1 MTYHFVKSSYKTGAA
16 SVGIKLKPSMQ
27 ATSSRGTAAG
37 WVAIAVLFAA
47 TTCVE
52 SMSWTQLTAYTPL
65 YLRELHVPAAQVPGW
80 IAAMSSLGWILAL
93 PLAPFWGVLADRYSR
108 KLVIVRSA
116 AIEAVVFAGWALATS
131 PVIALVFRSLNGF
144 ILGNTG
150 VMLAVQ
156 ASTTPKQRLALAVGI
171 VGAGSPA
178 GRALGPILGAALVHV
193 IDVRGMLLVDSALS
207 VLMAIL
213 LSLFM
218 RESQHERPADLRV
231 LSLLRGALDEIV
243 SKPLVW
249 RLFLATT
256 IVQVGLW
263 TMLPY
268 VPIYIGRLATS
279 DPITAVGVVLSA
291 VGLGQA
297 IASPLWGIAIQR
309 VGHRAVLNATSIGAA
324 IALTTVALSHS
335 LPVFAIGLIANGV
348 FAGAILTASMA
359 VLAATVSPERRGAV
373 LGQILFPFYLGGVF
387 GPPLGALAFGAGQ
400 PAVFGIAAVLSLAPL
415 VVLLTLR
422 PNRQMATP

>member
-1 MTYHFVKSSYKTGAA
+1 
-16 SVGIKLKPSMQ
+16 MQ
-27 ATSSRGTAAG
+27 ATSPRGTVAG
-37 WVAIAVLFAA
+37 WAAIAVLFAA

-156 ASTTPKQRLALAVGI
+156 ASTTPRQRLALAVGI

-207 VLMAIL
+207 VLMAVL

-249 RLFLATT
+249 RLFLATA

-335 LPVFAIGLIANGV
+335 LPVFAVGLIANGV

-387 GPPLGALAFGAGQ
+387 GPPLGALVFGAGQ

-422 PNRQMATP
+422 TTRQMATP

>member
-1 MTYHFVKSSYKTGAA
+1 MRT
-16 SVGIKLKPSMQ
+16 
-27 ATSSRGTAAG
+27 TSTRGTAAG
-37 WVAIAVLFAA
+37 WAAIAVLFAA

-65 YLRELHVPAAQVPGW
+65 YLRELHVPAAQVPSW

-116 AIEAVVFAGWALATS
+116 AIEALVFAGWALATS
-131 PVIALVFRSLNGF
+131 PVVALVFRSLNGF

-156 ASTTPKQRLALAVGI
+156 ASTTPKQRLALAIGI

-193 IDVRGMLLVDSALS
+193 IDVRGMLLVDAALS
-207 VLMAIL
+207 LLMAVL
-213 LSLFM
+213 LTVVM
-218 RESQHERPADLRV
+218 RDPEHERPADLRV
-231 LSLLRGALDEIV
+231 LSLLRGALDEILG
-243 SKPLVW
+243 KPLVW
-249 RLFLATT
+249 RLFLATAIT
-256 IVQVGLW
+256 QVGLW
-263 TMLPY
+263 TVLPY
-268 VPIYIGRLATS
+268 VPIYIARLA
-279 DPITAVGVVLSA
+279 PGNAVTAVGVVLSS

-297 IASPLWGIAIQR
+297 IASPLWGLAIQR
-309 VGHRAVLNATSIGAA
+309 LGHRAVLNATSIGAA
-324 IALTTVALSHS
+324 TALTAVAFSHS
-335 LPVFAIGLIANGV
+335 LPLFALALVANGI
-348 FAGAILTASMA
+348 FAAAILTASMA
-359 VLAATVSPERRGAV
+359 VMAATVSPERRGAV

-387 GPPLGALAFGAGQ
+387 GPPLGALAFGVGQ
-400 PAVFGIAAVLSLAPL
+400 VAVFGIAATLSLAPL

-422 PNRQMATP
+422 PAPRAAA

>member
-1 MTYHFVKSSYKTGAA
+1 
-16 SVGIKLKPSMQ
+16 MQ
-27 ATSSRGTAAG
+27 ATSPRGTVAG
-37 WVAIAVLFAA
+37 WAAIAVLFAA

-156 ASTTPKQRLALAVGI
+156 ASTTPRQRLALAVGI

-178 GRALGPILGAALVHV
+178 GRALGPILGAALVHI

-213 LSLFM
+213 LSVFM
-218 RESQHERPADLRV
+218 RESPHERPADLRV

-268 VPIYIGRLATS
+268 VAIYIGRLATS

-324 IALTTVALSHS
+324 VALTTVALSHS
-335 LPVFAIGLIANGV
+335 LPVFAFGLIANGV

-359 VLAATVSPERRGAV
+359 VLASTVSPERRGAV
-373 LGQILFPFYLGGVF
+373 LGQILFPFYLGGVL

-400 PAVFGIAAVLSLAPL
+400 PVVFGIAAVLSLAPL
-415 VVLLTLR
+415 VVLLTMR
-422 PNRQMATP
+422 TTRQMATP

>member
-1 MTYHFVKSSYKTGAA
+1 
-16 SVGIKLKPSMQ
+16 MQ
-27 ATSSRGTAAG
+27 SISRRGTAAG
-37 WVAIAVLFAA
+37 WLAIAVLFAA

-65 YLRELHVPAAQVPGW
+65 YLRELHVPAAQVPSW

-131 PVIALVFRSLNGF
+131 PVVALVFRSLNGF

-156 ASTTPKQRLALAVGI
+156 ASTTPKQRLALAIGI
-171 VGAGSPA
+171 VAAGSPA

-193 IDVRGMLLVDSALS
+193 IDVRGMLLVDAALS
-207 VLMAIL
+207 LVITIL
-213 LSLFM
+213 LTVVM
-218 RESQHERPADLRV
+218 RDPEHERPADLRV
-231 LSLLRGALDEIV
+231 LSLLRGALDEIL

-249 RLFLATT
+249 RLFLATAIT
-256 IVQVGLW
+256 QVGLW
-263 TMLPY
+263 TVLPY
-268 VPIYIGRLATS
+268 VPIYIARLA
-279 DPITAVGVVLSA
+279 PNNAVTAVGVVLSS
-291 VGLGQA
+291 VGVGQA
-297 IASPLWGIAIQR
+297 IASPLWGLAIQR
-309 VGHRAVLNATSIGAA
+309 FGHRAVLNATSVGAA
-324 IALTTVALSHS
+324 AALTTVAFSHS
-335 LPVFAIGLIANGV
+335 LPLFALALVANGI
-348 FAGAILTASMA
+348 FAAAILTASMA
-359 VLAATVSPERRGAV
+359 VMAATVSPERRGAV

-387 GPPLGALAFGAGQ
+387 GPPLGALAFGVGQ

-415 VVLLTLR
+415 IVLLTLR
-422 PNRQMATP
+422 PVARVPA

>member
-1 MTYHFVKSSYKTGAA
+1 
-16 SVGIKLKPSMQ
+16 MQ
-27 ATSSRGTAAG
+27 ATSPRGTVAG
-37 WVAIAVLFAA
+37 WAAIAVLFAA

-156 ASTTPKQRLALAVGI
+156 ASTTPRQRLALAVGI

-178 GRALGPILGAALVHV
+178 GRALGPILGAALVHI

-213 LSLFM
+213 LSVFM

-268 VPIYIGRLATS
+268 VAIYIGRLATS
-279 DPITAVGVVLSA
+279 DPVTAVGVVLSA

-324 IALTTVALSHS
+324 VALTTVALSHS
-335 LPVFAIGLIANGV
+335 LPVFAFGLIANGV

-359 VLAATVSPERRGAV
+359 VLASTVSPERRGAV
-373 LGQILFPFYLGGVF
+373 LGQILFPFYLGGVL

-400 PAVFGIAAVLSLAPL
+400 PVVFGIAAVLSLAPL
-415 VVLLTLR
+415 VVLLTMR
-422 PNRQMATP
+422 TTRQMATP